1 MQQIALEVSEGS
13 EEVSSLVSQMKNAIQ
28 ELNNK
33 IISVVQ
39 ALSTCSKKMLDFV
52 DADIMEDYKKFEEM
66 SVQYLNDADT
76 VSDIM
81 GRIQG
86 SVDSINKQISTVAQ
100 NISGI
105 SSSVEESALGIQ
117 NVAGNVID
125 ISNSTNDI
133 YQETHQNAQTAMEL
147 KQVSEG
153 FVV

>member
-1 MQQIALEVSEGS
+1 MA
-13 EEVSSLVSQMKNAIQ
+13 EEIRNLADNSKTNAAAIQ

-33 IISVVQ
+33 IISVIQ
-39 ALSTCSKKMLDFV
+39 ALSVCSKKMLDFV

-66 SVQYLNDADT
+66 SVQYSNDADT

-81 GRIQG
+81 GRIQA
-86 SVDSINKQISTVAQ
+86 SVDSINQQISTVVQ

-105 SSSVEESALGIQ
+105 SSIVEESSLGIQ
-117 NVAGNVID
+117 NVAENVID
-125 ISNSTNDI
+125 IFNSTNDI
-133 YQETHQNAQTAMEL
+133 YQKTRQSAQTVMEL